1 MLGLESFKCF
11 RKRLSVST
19 RIPQLKSERGANL
32 EQRRH
37 STVSFKVFF
46 GSGSQLHLLTSL
58 RSALT
63 AAAFSE
69 AERIVFAAEGLF
81 LARDFPFYCGIR
93 ANVGARHALPLA
105 TEGLLLAHRVG
116 RN

>member
-1 MLGLESFKCF
+1 LFHS
-11 RKRLSVST
+11 S

-37 STVSFKVFF
+37 STVDFKVFF
-46 GSGSQLHLLTSL
+46 GAGSQLYLLTVV
-58 RSALT
+58 RRALT

-81 LARDFPFYCGIR
+81 LAHGFPFYCGIR
-93 ANVGARHALPLA
+93 VHHDQIYQPVR
-105 TEGLLLAHRVG
+105 RSSF
-116 RN
+116 R